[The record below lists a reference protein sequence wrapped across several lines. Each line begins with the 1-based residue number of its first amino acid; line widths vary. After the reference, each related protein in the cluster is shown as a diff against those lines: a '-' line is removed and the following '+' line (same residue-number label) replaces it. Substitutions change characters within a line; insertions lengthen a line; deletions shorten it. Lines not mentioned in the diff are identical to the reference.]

1 MGHRHRFLCRRDR
14 RGREKPGVWWEWG
27 AAQPLACLLLPN
39 FIWGAPAGLEVKKRS
54 LQFMAFVAAQSQ
66 TVSDGG
72 AQAGRVKSPNRTM
85 WPIEESQKK
94 ALGDLAKLIWF

>member
-1 MGHRHRFLCRRDR
+1 
-14 RGREKPGVWWEWG
+14 
-27 AAQPLACLLLPN
+27 
-39 FIWGAPAGLEVKKRS
+39 
-54 LQFMAFVAAQSQ
+54 MAFVAAQSQ

>member
-1 MGHRHRFLCRRDR
+1 
-14 RGREKPGVWWEWG
+14 
-27 AAQPLACLLLPN
+27 
-39 FIWGAPAGLEVKKRS
+39 
-54 LQFMAFVAAQSQ
+54 MAFVAAQSQ

-72 AQAGRVKSPNRTM
+72 AQAGSVKSPNRTM